1 MKRVLICGGAGYIG
15 SHMAKLLVQNGHEVT
30 VFDNLSTGHR
40 IAARWGELVEGDVLD
55 EAALAHVIATRRI
68 DVVMHFCAL
77 SVVSDS
83 VRWPDRYYRN
93 NVVGTLRLLQA
104 MRQTGV
110 ERLIFSSTAAVYGT
124 PLHPLVDEAHPTA
137 PINPYGE
144 TKLQA
149 EGLIADAAECGL
161 RSVAL
166 RYFNAAGA
174 DPSAEIG
181 ESHAPETHLIP
192 NVLRSAL
199 AVATTPLQVFG
210 DDYTTRDGTCIRD
223 YVHVNDLA
231 DAHLRAMDY
240 LDSNAGMHRFN
251 LGSGSGYSVMEVINA
266 ARAVTGKPI
275 AYTVSP
281 RREGDPPILVA
292 NPKRATDV
300 LGWKPAYTSVA
311 AIIESAWR
319 WHLNP
324 AY

>member
-1 MKRVLICGGAGYIG
+1 MKRVLVCGGAGYIG
-15 SHMAKLLVQNGHEVT
+15 SHMAMLLAQSGHEVT

-40 IAARWGELVEGDVLD
+40 AAVRWGELIESDVLD
-55 EAALAHVIATRRI
+55 EAALAQVFATRRI

-83 VRWPDRYYRN
+83 VLWPDRYHRN
-93 NVVGTLRLLQA
+93 NVVGTQTLLRAMHQA
-104 MRQTGV
+104 GV

-124 PLHPLVDEAHPTA
+124 PLHSRVDESHPTA

-149 EGLIADAAECGL
+149 EGLIADAAAWGL

-174 DPSAEIG
+174 DPSAAIG

-199 AVATTPLQVFG
+199 ANATVPLQVFG
-210 DDYTTRDGTCIRD
+210 DDYATRDGTCIRD

-240 LDSNAGMHRFN
+240 LDANAGMHRFN
-251 LGSGSGYSVMEVINA
+251 LGSGSGYSVKEVIDA

-275 AYTVSP
+275 AYNVSP

-292 NPKRATDV
+292 DSTRATEV

-311 AIIESAWR
+311 AIIETAWR